1 MSTNDNSPGGDEPDD
16 RPDESP
22 ERPTGRMRFQ
32 DESTTPREPTLAER
46 RAREQAARRVEEAE
60 RR

>member
-16 RPDESP
+16 RSEESP

-46 RAREQAARRVEEAE
+46 RAREQAARR
-60 RR
+60 